1 MFGKLFNYVNN
12 YYQGKIHP
20 FYQKILRN
28 LVMSFHQQ
36 NIEAF
41 IQLLKSQ
48 RSAKGGSA
56 SRSLFSDQDR
66 ANLDQLVAKLP
77 DDEEKISEAIAS
89 WYEKHPKILDAQLEI
104 LNTLLTDELNASRS
118 IAGAIALAETEAEK
132 DYRKELID
140 AIRTSAR

>member
-1 MFGKLFNYVNN
+1 
-12 YYQGKIHP
+12 
-20 FYQKILRN
+20 
-28 LVMSFHQQ
+28 
-36 NIEAF
+36 
-41 IQLLKSQ
+41 LLKSQ

-66 ANLDQLVAKLP
+66 ANLDQLVTKLP

-118 IAGAIALAETEAEK
+118 IAGASALAETEAEK

>member
-1 MFGKLFNYVNN
+1 
-12 YYQGKIHP
+12 
-20 FYQKILRN
+20 
-28 LVMSFHQQ
+28 MSFHQQ

-48 RSAKGGSA
+48 RSTKSGSA
-56 SRSLFSDQDR
+56 SRSLFSEQDR
-66 ANLDQLVAKLP
+66 ANLDQLVANLP

-89 WYEKHPKILDAQLEI
+89 WYEKHPKILDAQLDI

-118 IAGAIALAETEAEK
+118 IAGAIARAETEAEK

>member
-1 MFGKLFNYVNN
+1 
-12 YYQGKIHP
+12 
-20 FYQKILRN
+20 
-28 LVMSFHQQ
+28 MSFHQQ

-56 SRSLFSDQDR
+56 SRSLFSAQDR
-66 ANLDQLVAKLP
+66 ANLDQLVANLP

-89 WYEKHPKILDAQLEI
+89 WYEKHPKILDAQLDI

-118 IAGAIALAETEAEK
+118 IAGAIARTEAEADK